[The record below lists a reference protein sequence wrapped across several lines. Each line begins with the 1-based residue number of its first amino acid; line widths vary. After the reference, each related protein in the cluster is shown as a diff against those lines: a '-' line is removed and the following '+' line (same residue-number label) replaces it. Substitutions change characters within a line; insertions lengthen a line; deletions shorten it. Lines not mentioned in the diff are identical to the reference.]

1 MENLILLNPEP
12 AAHRHALVDRSNVSI
27 DDQPKVQEKQ
37 CLLIISGDRVFQYK
51 TKLRLSERYKIH
63 IVKNIEEGI
72 LLLKNTK
79 PDAVIFG
86 ESRKNTEGAGLIR
99 LIRKNINTKH
109 SALIFIVKELSESN
123 ELKLLNH
130 GVDDIFPRSINMDLF
145 ELKLKRLIYYK
156 QFLKSSLNETSILEP
171 ADVEFIDGD
180 EKFLKKLVALI
191 QDHISNN
198 EFNVEIIV
206 KEIGVSRSK
215 LYSKLKELTGMSSTQ
230 FVRHIRIK
238 KAMKFIQNGSHTIK
252 EIRSMSGFKSDSYF
266 TKCFKKEYG
275 EVPYKYLSKY
285 KKSKKF
291 SFI

>member
-1 MENLILLNPEP
+1 MENLILLNHE
-12 AAHRHALVDRSNVSI
+12 ATIENHALQDRSNVSI
-27 DDQPKVQEKQ
+27 GERNHVHEKQ
-37 CLLIISGDRVFQYK
+37 SLLLISNDRIFQYK
-51 TKLRLSERYKIH
+51 TQLRLGAKYKINT
-63 IVKNIEEGI
+63 VKNIDEGI
-72 LLLKNTK
+72 LLLKNSK
-79 PDAVIFG
+79 PDAIIFD
-86 ESRKNTEGAGLIR
+86 ESRKNTDGSALIK

-109 SALIFIVKELSESN
+109 SVLIFVLKELCESN

-130 GVDDIFPRSINMDLF
+130 GVDDIFLRAINMDLF

-156 QFLKSSLNETSILEP
+156 QFLKSNINENSILEP

-180 EKFLKKLVALI
+180 EKFLKKLVGLVE
-191 QDHISNN
+191 DHISNN

-206 KEIGVSRSK
+206 REIGVSRSK

-238 KAMKFIQNGSHTIK
+238 KAMKFMQNGSHTIK

-285 KKSKKF
+285 KRSKKF